1 MMKQESLLI
10 TTAEAAKLLG
20 MQPQTLRRWAVYE
33 NGPIT
38 PKRHGRLLRWNRNEI
53 LRFAGEIE

>member
-1 MMKQESLLI
+1 MKPESLLC

-20 MQPQTLRRWAVYE
+20 LQPQTPRKWAIYE

-38 PKRHGRLLRWNRNEI
+38 PKRHGRFLRWNRNEI
-53 LRFAGEIE
+53 LRFAGEIK

>member
-1 MMKQESLLI
+1 MKQESLLL

-33 NGPIT
+33 NGPIV

-53 LRFAGEIE
+53 LKFAGELK

>member
-1 MMKQESLLI
+1 MKSESLLC
-10 TTAEAAKLLG
+10 TTSEAAKLLG
-20 MQPQTLRRWAVYE
+20 MQPQTLRKWAIFE

-53 LRFAGEIE
+53 LRFAGEIK